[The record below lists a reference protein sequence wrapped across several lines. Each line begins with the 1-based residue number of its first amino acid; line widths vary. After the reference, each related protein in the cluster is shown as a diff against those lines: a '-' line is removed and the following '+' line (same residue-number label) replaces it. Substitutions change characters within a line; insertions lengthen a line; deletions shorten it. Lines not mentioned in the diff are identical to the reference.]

1 METKKQIR
9 KRMLQHRDALAE
21 DERYRLSDMIAE
33 KLYTKDIYRNA
44 KTILLFA
51 SYKSEVDTFG
61 IFRQAIYDGKH
72 VFFPR
77 CTGKEMSF
85 YEVTSASELSEGYM
99 GILEP
104 EPSVEKLF
112 TDFEDENVLMIM
124 PGAVFDMECN
134 RIGYGGGFYDRFL
147 AGGYAGKTVAIGYDC
162 QLLRDNKIPA
172 EDTDVKPDY
181 ILTDCCMIASNS

>member
-21 DERYRLSDMIAE
+21 DERYRLSDLIAE

-104 EPSVEKLF
+104 EPSVEKMF

-147 AGGYAGKTVAIGYDC
+147 AGGYAGKTVAIGFDC
-162 QLLRDNKIPA
+162 QLLRDDKIPA
-172 EDTDVKPDY
+172 EDADVKPDY
-181 ILTDCCMIASNS
+181 ILTDCCMIARNS

>member
-33 KLYTKDIYRNA
+33 KLYTKDIYRNT

-85 YEVTSASELSEGYM
+85 YEVTSESELSEGYM

-104 EPSVEKLF
+104 EPSVKKLF

-147 AGGYAGKTVAIGYDC
+147 AGGYAGKTVAIGFDC
-162 QLLRDNKIPA
+162 QLLRDDKIPA

-181 ILTDCCMIASNS
+181 ILTDCCMIARNS